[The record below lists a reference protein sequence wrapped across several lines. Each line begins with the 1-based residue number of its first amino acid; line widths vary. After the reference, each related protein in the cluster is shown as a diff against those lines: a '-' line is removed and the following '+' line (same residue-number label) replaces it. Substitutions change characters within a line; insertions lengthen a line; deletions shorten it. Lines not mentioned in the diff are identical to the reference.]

1 MAWPE
6 EAQVRSLFV
15 GHFIESHWLKEL
27 YITKSNSR
35 SCSRV
40 GPCWSALPQCIYYV
54 CVGWCPT
61 VTSLHFAVGVNLQVP
76 CFPASVVIQFNN
88 TVHWPLWVPPFG
100 SMGLSLWVHGSLPL
114 GPWVPPFGSMGSP
127 LFGSIPF
134 EQYSCEKPHY
144 SRQLGPSNILII
156 LAPIQFSLTM
166 HNCTWV
172 IRGTFKRTIESENN
186 SGDVK
191 FGGFLLILSLFLR
204 FLRPL

>member
-1 MAWPE
+1 MAWPG
-6 EAQVRSLFV
+6 EAQIWSLFV

-100 SMGLSLWVHGSLPL
+100 SMGLSLWVHESLPL
-114 GPWVPPFGSMGSP
+114 GPWVPPF
-127 LFGSIPF
+127 
-134 EQYSCEKPHY
+134 
-144 SRQLGPSNILII
+144 LGPSLLNSIPVRSHTIPGN
-156 LAPIQFSLTM
+156 LAQVTFSSFL
-166 HNCTWV
+166 HL
-172 IRGTFKRTIESENN
+172 FN
-186 SGDVK
+186 S
-191 FGGFLLILSLFLR
+191 L
-204 FLRPL
+204 